1 MTITSFSPNCL
12 NHGALIHNIIP
23 VPHGTV
29 LPTAAR
35 SLFFPTCSAILT
47 ACDVDVFF
55 PVQADS
61 SSYANYQSLNSQ
73 QPAKS
78 VSVGGP
84 NAVLEIRAWN
94 ARSMALFAY

>member
-1 MTITSFSPNCL
+1 MCGSHYDNDYIFQPQLLKPWSPDSQ
-12 NHGALIHNIIP
+12 HYP
-23 VPHGTV
+23 
-29 LPTAAR
+29 PTPR
-35 SLFFPTCSAILT
+35 YY
-47 ACDVDVFF
+47 VFF